1 MQPSRIPAHGAVD
14 LAAIQAARQPAP
26 SAPGELSAASV
37 VDVTEA
43 SFQDQVLQQ
52 SMTVPVVIDFWA
64 EWCGPCKQLSPLL
77 ERLAGE
83 YGGRWL
89 LAKVDVDAN
98 QRLSGA
104 IGVQSIPTIIGVV
117 KGQPVP
123 LFAGALPEA
132 QVRQY
137 LDELLRV
144 AEANGVTG
152 TVGRADPQPEAE
164 AEPSR
169 AEHDRVYADA
179 EAALQ
184 RGDLAAAEVAYRRV
198 LDQNPGDPTAA
209 QGLARVELLRR
220 TRELDPAAVRAAA
233 DRAAAD
239 RGDIEAQTQA
249 ADLDVVSGHVEAAF
263 VRLVEAIRLT
273 SGEERDRL
281 RTHLLEL
288 FEVVGLE
295 DPRVLRAR
303 SSLASALF

>member
-1 MQPSRIPAHGAVD
+1 MQPSRIPTHGAVD
-14 LAAIQAARQPAP
+14 LSALQTAPQPAH
-26 SAPGELSAASV
+26 SAPPGAGSYV
-37 VDVTEA
+37 IDVTET

-77 ERLAGE
+77 ERLAAE
-83 YGGRWL
+83 YRGRWL

-137 LDELLRV
+137 LEELLRV
-144 AEANGVTG
+144 AEANGVSG
-152 TVGRADPQPEAE
+152 TVSDSAAGEPQAASDAAPDAE
-164 AEPSR
+164 DQRTYAE
-169 AEHDRVYADA
+169 A

-184 RGDLAAAEVAYRRV
+184 RGDLDAAAAAYRAL
-198 LDQNPGDPTAA
+198 LDRSPADAGAA
-209 QGLARVELLRR
+209 QGVAGVELLRR
-220 TRELDPAAVRAAA
+220 TRGLDPAIVQARAAERPG
-233 DRAAAD
+233 DVAAQ
-239 RGDIEAQTQA
+239 IQA
-249 ADLDVVSGHVEAAF
+249 ADLDVVGGHVDDAF
-263 VRLVEAIRLT
+263 ARLIDAIR
-273 SGEERDRL
+273 SAGGEDRDRL
-281 RTHLLEL
+281 RAHLLEL
-288 FEVVGLE
+288 FDVVGPE
-295 DPRVLRAR
+295 DSRVLRAR